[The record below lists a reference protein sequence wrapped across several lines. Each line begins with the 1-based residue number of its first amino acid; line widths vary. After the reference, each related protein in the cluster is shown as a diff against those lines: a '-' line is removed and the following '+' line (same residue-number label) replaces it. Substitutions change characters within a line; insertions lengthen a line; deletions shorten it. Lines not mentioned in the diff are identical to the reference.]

1 MDEKGIIF
9 DLDGTLWEVID
20 ATYNS
25 AKKVTEKY
33 NLKEVSKEL
42 ICNVFGKNRI
52 EAAKSYF
59 PYLDLEKAVK
69 LLDEISYINVEY
81 LTKNGGNLYPN
92 LKKTLDDLKD
102 KYKLFIVSNS
112 GNIKYVEAF
121 IISSHLGEYFKDYI
135 AASAIDITKAEAIK
149 KVMLE
154 NKLKEAVY
162 VGDTRYD
169 LEASKLAKIPF
180 IQARYGFGENLNTKY
195 YINTLEELPEIMK
208 KINNI

>member
-1 MDEKGIIF
+1 MKEKGIIF

-25 AKKVTEKY
+25 AKEVTTKY
-33 NLKEVSKEL
+33 NLKEVSKEV

-52 EAAKSYF
+52 EASQMYF

-69 LLDEISYINVEY
+69 LLDEISNINVEY

-92 LKKTLDDLKD
+92 LKKTLDNLKER
-102 KYKLFIVSNS
+102 YELFIVSNS

-121 IISSHLGEYFKDYI
+121 IISSHLEGYFKNYI
-135 AASAIDITKAEAIK
+135 AASAINITKAEAIK
-149 KVMLE
+149 KVISE

-162 VGDTRYD
+162 VGDTKHD
-169 LEASKLAKIPF
+169 LESSELARVPF

-195 YINTLEELPEIMK
+195 YVNTLEELPEVVK
-208 KINNI
+208 KLFN